1 MRARSLTLLRQVQN
15 ENSMNGYNTSN
26 SKVAEDTQNKKK
38 KNEKFYQKE
47 IRMWQLRLQGT
58 L

>member
-38 KNEKFYQKE
+38 KNEKYYQKE